1 MKGFYP
7 KARLAFLLILWVFPL
22 QLSGNDQLF
31 YLRFVPNLKP
41 VDDDLTVGTEGASY
55 KPIFGNGDRDAD
67 QLNGVE
73 RFGELTVEP
82 GGRSALVSYPSEEQ
96 IYYVVEGSGTL
107 HYDGRT
113 HPLKADDFLYLP
125 LGVEHGVLN
134 DSENQIRIL
143 VMGYR
148 IPEGVKVKPTS
159 ELQIANANDV
169 ELLVLGS
176 HGPTTKY
183 KLLMGTTASKR
194 DKLASASQMNSLFI
208 MDFSPGGTNNPHR
221 HAKEEEIY
229 YVLRGH
235 GAMVAGLDKHG
246 NVSRHP
252 AQKGD
257 AFYFAAGTEVGFYSG
272 SKEGE
277 PHSLILAVRSRD
289 PIAENYDFRKDL

>member
-1 MKGFYP
+1 MNRP
-7 KARLAFLLILWVFPL
+7 IPEARLILAMFFCLLPL
-22 QLSGNDQLF
+22 MAMGNDQLF
-31 YLRFVPNLKP
+31 YLRFVPNLKATE
-41 VDDDLTVGTEGASY
+41 DDLTKGVEGASY
-55 KPIFGNGDRDAD
+55 KPIFGKGDKNAD
-67 QLNGVE
+67 RLNGVE
-73 RFGELTVEP
+73 RFGELTIGP
-82 GGRSALVSYPSEEQ
+82 NGRSALVGYPKEEQ
-96 IYYVVEGSGTL
+96 LYYVVEGAGTL
-107 HYDGRT
+107 HYGGEK
-113 HPLKADDFLYLP
+113 HPLKTDDFMYLP
-125 LGVEHGVLN
+125 VGVEHGVSN
-134 DSENQIRIL
+134 YTDSPIRIL

-148 IPEGVKVKPTS
+148 IPEDANVKPTPK
-159 ELQIANANDV
+159 LQIANANDV

-183 KLLMGTTASKR
+183 KLLMGTTESER
-194 DKLASASQMNSLFI
+194 DKLAAASQMKSLFI

-229 YVLRGH
+229 FVLRGY

-289 PIAENYDFRKDL
+289 PIAENHDFRKDL

>member
-1 MKGFYP
+1 MNGFFP
-7 KARLAFLLILWVFPL
+7 KARLAFLLILWIFPL
-22 QLSGNDQLF
+22 SLNGNDQLF
-31 YLRFVPNLKP
+31 YLRFVPNLKAA
-41 VDDDLTVGTEGASY
+41 DDDLTAGTEGASY
-55 KPIFGNGDRDAD
+55 KPIFGKGDRNAD
-67 QLNGVE
+67 RLNGVE
-73 RFGELTVEP
+73 RFGELTVAP
-82 GGRSALVSYPSEEQ
+82 GGRSALVSYPREEQ
-96 IYYVVEGSGTL
+96 IYYVAEGSGNL
-107 HYDGRT
+107 HYDERT
-113 HPLKADDFLYLP
+113 YPLKADDFLYLP
-125 LGVEHGVLN
+125 IGVEHGVSN
-134 DSENQIRIL
+134 DSRNQIRIL

-148 IPEGVKVKPTS
+148 IPEGVKVEPTS

-183 KLLMGTTASKR
+183 KLLMGTTASER

-208 MDFSPGGTNNPHR
+208 MNFSPGGTNNPHS

-229 YVLRGH
+229 YVLRGY

-252 AQKGD
+252 VLKGD

-289 PIAENYDFRKDL
+289 PIAESYDFRKDL